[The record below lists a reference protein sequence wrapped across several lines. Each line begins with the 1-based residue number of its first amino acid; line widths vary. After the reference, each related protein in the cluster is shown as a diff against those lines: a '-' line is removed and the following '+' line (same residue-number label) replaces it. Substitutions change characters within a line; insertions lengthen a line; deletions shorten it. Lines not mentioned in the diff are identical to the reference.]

1 MFGLKII
8 LSNKGRT
15 TVTSIRSWLGI
26 IWIYF
31 WIGFGVIITCILG
44 WLVPQKWVICFW
56 NKCMLPVAL
65 WGLKVFGGIGIEVRG
80 QQYINQDKAIYAC
93 KHESALETYTMT
105 SIITRGVM
113 ILKKELT
120 YIPLFGWAQWLYGLI
135 PVDRGAGAKAMKKML
150 AAAQKRVDQNRPII
164 IFPEGH
170 RMKPGTT
177 QKYKPGFLFLAQNL
191 NLPIIPVALNT
202 GMFWPRSSTHHLQG
216 KVIIEFMEP
225 MTAGKDKNAFI
236 EELQKR
242 IEQKCDE
249 LNQETVKNY
258 PATAINLAKK

>member
-1 MFGLKII
+1 MTF
-8 LSNKGRT
+8 
-15 TVTSIRSWLGI
+15 VRSWLGT

-31 WIGFGVIITCILG
+31 WIAIAVITIV
-44 WLVPQKWVICFW
+44 LVGPFIPQKWLISIPNNFY
-56 NKCMLPVAL
+56 LPIAL
-65 WGLKVFGGIGIEVRG
+65 WGLRVFGGISIEIRG
-80 QQYINQDKAIYAC
+80 RQYINQDKAIYAC
-93 KHESALETYTMT
+93 KHESALETYVMT
-105 SIITRGVM
+105 SIIKRGVM

-177 QKYKPGFLFLAQNL
+177 QKYKPGFLFMAQNL

-202 GMFWPRSSTHHLQG
+202 GMFWPRSSTKHLQG

-236 EELQKR
+236 EELQRR

-249 LNQETVKNY
+249 LNEETVKNY